1 MRNKFGFGIRLTFAV
16 LLCLALSSVCTAITS
31 KITRHVSSSDLL
43 KGQTKNVVIDSRGT
57 IKLGRAADELIGD
70 FDDFGDV
77 WSINSV
83 VNINGTVYFGTSPNG
98 GIYKYELN
106 KLTRIYPPQ
115 DNMPQLE
122 TGDDEDYV
130 EMFEAEEHLSNE
142 HIFAMTKDASGR
154 LLAGISGKTCRLCRF
169 ENDGMEIIF
178 ETDDVK
184 YIFAIAVDKSGNIF
198 LGTGPE
204 GKVFKLNPNGRNAQ
218 VIYDSPD
225 KNILS
230 LAVEQDG
237 CIYAGSD
244 TRGLVYKIDPR
255 TRKTTVLYDSDQPEI
270 TSLLIASDMESG
282 VSYNVCTGL
291 YAAATSAK
299 IVQAQ
304 TQFAA
309 SVYDGSS
316 SGRPEAETENG
327 SSIDQSEG
335 SRNLQIANTE
345 KPTENKPPQGPPQPV
360 KRAKT
365 AKASYI
371 YNISKDGFVREVF
384 GEAAIFFCL
393 ATQNGKLLVGTGN
406 SGQLYS
412 IDPALEEQA
421 VIFEDK
427 QASQITAMA
436 VSGQDVFLGTANPA
450 KLIKLT
456 SGFAS
461 EGVYI
466 SDLIDAGQPSK
477 WGKLQLEADIPRG
490 CEVLMACRSGNV
502 EDVNDPTFSD
512 WSGLVEITEPVQ
524 LNCPL
529 GRFCQYKLV
538 LRSENGDKTPQI
550 REIAVANTVPNL
562 APKVEAVTVAPIS
575 GPGKEG
581 FLKISY
587 KASDDNED
595 ELIYRI
601 DFRKIG
607 RTNWIEL
614 KDQVDGSSFDWDGKT
629 VEDGRYE
636 IRVTASDEKNN
647 TTATKLTG
655 SRISQPVV
663 VDNTGPAVMKMA
675 VTPAFEGDERYQIL
689 KIEVWDELSAIG
701 KLEYTIDSNTDW
713 VASIP
718 DDMVYDTTS
727 ENFTIQI
734 EVNDKLSEGDH
745 VLTIRVKDAVG
756 NTTYKTLDF
765 NID

>member
-1 MRNKFGFGIRLTFAV
+1 MRNKFGFSFRLIFAV
-16 LLCLALSSVCTAITS
+16 LFCLVLSSVSSAINS
-31 KITRHVSSSDLL
+31 KITKHVSSSDLL
-43 KGQTKNVVIDSRGT
+43 KGQAKNVIIDSRGT
-57 IKLGRAADELIGD
+57 IRLGRAADELIED
-70 FDDFGDV
+70 FEDFGEV

-83 VNINGTVYFGTSPNG
+83 VVIDGTVYFGTSPNG

-106 KLTRIYPPQ
+106 KLARIYPPQ
-115 DNMPQLE
+115 DNMPEPE
-122 TGDDEDYV
+122 TENDEDYV
-130 EMFEAEEHLSNE
+130 EIFVAEEHLSNE

-154 LLAGISGKTCRLCRF
+154 LLAGISGKTCKLCRF
-169 ENDGMEIIF
+169 ENYEMETIF

-184 YIFAIAVDKSGNIF
+184 YILAIAVDKSGNIF

-204 GKVFKLNPNGRNAQ
+204 GKVYKLNPYGRNAQ

-255 TRKTTVLYDSDQPEI
+255 TKKTTVLYDSDQPEI
-270 TSLLIASDMESG
+270 TSLLAASD
-282 VSYNVCTGL
+282 VSSDACTGL

-299 IVQAQ
+299 IVQTQ

-309 SVYDGSS
+309 SVYDGAS
-316 SGRPEAETENG
+316 SGRPEAEAEND
-327 SSIDQSEG
+327 SSIEQSEG

-345 KPTENKPPQGPPQPV
+345 KPAENKPSQGPPQPA
-360 KRAKT
+360 KRAKPT
-365 AKASYI
+365 KASYI

-384 GEAAIFFCL
+384 GETAIFFCL
-393 ATQNGKLLVGTGN
+393 AKQDGKLLVGTGN

-412 IDPALEEQA
+412 VDPALEEQA

-436 VSGQDVFLGTANPA
+436 VSGQDVFLGTANPG

-461 EGVYI
+461 EGVYT

-502 EDVNDPTFSD
+502 SDVNDPTFSD

-562 APKVEAVTVAPIS
+562 APKVEAVTVAPIA

-581 FLKISY
+581 FLKIGY

-614 KDQVDGSSFDWDGKT
+614 KDKVDGSSYDWDGKT

-636 IRVTASDEKNN
+636 IRVTASDEKDN

-663 VDNTGPAVMKMA
+663 VDNTGPAIMKMA
-675 VTPAFEGDERYQIL
+675 VTPAFEGDEQYLIL
-689 KIEVWDELSAIG
+689 KIEVWDELSAID
-701 KLEYTIDSNTDW
+701 KLEYTVDSNTDW

-734 EVNDKLSEGDH
+734 EVNSKLPEGDH

-756 NTTYKTLDF
+756 NMTYKTLDF
-765 NID
+765 GVD

>member
-1 MRNKFGFGIRLTFAV
+1 MRNKFGISFRLTFAAF
-16 LLCLALSSVCTAITS
+16 LCLVLSSVCPAINS
-31 KITRHVSSSDLL
+31 KITRHISSSDLL
-43 KGQTKNVVIDSRGT
+43 KGQTENVVIDSRGT
-57 IKLGRAADELIGD
+57 IKLGRAAEELIKD

-83 VNINGTVYFGTSPNG
+83 VISDGTVYFGTSPNG

-106 KLTRIYPPQ
+106 KLTKIYPSQ
-115 DNMPQLE
+115 DNGYSQLE
-122 TGDDEDYV
+122 DDEDGAEMV
-130 EMFEAEEHLSNE
+130 EADEHLSNE
-142 HIFAMTKDASGR
+142 HIFALALDTSGR
-154 LLAGISGKTCRLCRF
+154 LLAGISGEMCRLCRL
-169 ENDGMEIIF
+169 ENNEMEVIF
-178 ETDDVK
+178 ESDDVK

-204 GKVFKLNPNGRNAQ
+204 GKVFRLNSLGRNAQ

-230 LAVEQDG
+230 LAVGQDD

-244 TRGLVYKIDPR
+244 SRGLVYKIDPR
-255 TRKTTVLYDSDQPEI
+255 TKKTTVLYDSDQPEI
-270 TSLLIASDMESG
+270 TSLLIASDVESG
-282 VSYNVCTGL
+282 GSSDVCAGL
-291 YAAATSAK
+291 YASATSAK
-299 IVQAQ
+299 IVQTQ

-316 SGRPEAETENG
+316 SGRPETEAENG
-327 SSIDQSEG
+327 SSIEQSEG

-345 KPTENKPPQGPPQPV
+345 KPTEKKPPQGPPLPD
-360 KRAKT
+360 KRAKP

-371 YNISKDGFVREVF
+371 YNISKDGFVNEIF
-384 GEAAIFFCL
+384 GETAIFFCL
-393 ATQNGKLLVGTGN
+393 AEQNGKLLAGTGN
-406 SGQLYS
+406 SAQLYS
-412 IDPALEEQA
+412 VDPAMEEQA
-421 VIFEDK
+421 VIYEDK

-436 VSGQDVFLGTANPA
+436 PAGQDVYLGTANPA

-456 SGFAS
+456 SGFAF

-477 WGKLQLEADIPRG
+477 WGKLQLDADIPRG
-490 CEVLMACRSGNV
+490 CKVLMSCRSGNV
-502 EDVNDPTFSD
+502 KDVNDTTFSD

-538 LRSENGDKTPQI
+538 LRSENGEKSPQI
-550 REIAVANTVPNL
+550 REIAVANTIPNL
-562 APKVEAVTVAPIS
+562 APKVEAITVTPIS
-575 GPGKEG
+575 GPTKEG
-581 FLKISY
+581 FLKINY
-587 KASDDNED
+587 KTSDDNED
-595 ELIYRI
+595 DLVYKI
-601 DFRKIG
+601 DFRKTG
-607 RTNWIEL
+607 RINWIEL
-614 KDQVDGSSFDWDGKT
+614 EDQAEGSGFEWDGKT

-636 IRVTASDEKNN
+636 VRVTASDAKSN

-655 SRISQPVV
+655 SRISQQVV

-675 VTPAFEGDERYQIL
+675 MTPGFEGDEKYQIL
-689 KIEVWDELSAIG
+689 KVEVWDELSAID

-713 VASIP
+713 VASVP
-718 DDMVYDTTS
+718 DDMVYDTMS

-734 EVNDKLSEGDH
+734 EEDDKLPKGDH